1 MITQSELERLQDK
14 GLIKIPLLVA
24 VLTEA
29 KEKKLSWKFNC
40 EGETFFPEDERL
52 TSNVEESLKHC
63 RDTDIFHIIF
73 NTGSWILW
81 VACNE
86 YDMDKLADYTT
97 DLDWVESICDKYDS

>member
-52 TSNVEESLKHC
+52 KYVRKVLVTNGFKEPRIIKKFNVQ
-63 RDTDIFHIIF
+63 TFNIFPFSKKDPFYCLIA
-73 NTGSWILW
+73 TK
-81 VACNE
+81 E
-86 YDMDKLADYTT
+86 
-97 DLDWVESICDKYDS
+97 

>member
-29 KEKKLSWKFNC
+29 KERGLSWQFNC
-40 EGETFFPEDERL
+40 YGETFFPEDEKF
-52 TSNVEESLKHC
+52 TSDVEESIKHQN
-63 RDTDIFHIIF
+63 DTDQFHIIF

-81 VACNE
+81 VACNSYE
-86 YDMDKLADYTT
+86 LDKLADYTT
-97 DLDWVESICDKYDS
+97 DLDWVGDMYD